1 MSIAIR
7 REGLSGVAEITPNVD
22 LIGWFNSQI
31 LPELQDSNHQHR
43 PVVKAAAI
51 KFVSTFR
58 KQFSRQESTQLL
70 PMMIAHLGS
79 PIVVVHT
86 FAAHTI
92 ERLLVTKDESVTPNI
107 PKIGEAELQ
116 PFLDPLFQGL
126 FSIIDKANL
135 DENAYVMKCVMRSL
149 ATARRQIVPVTE
161 IVITK
166 LTAAL
171 ERVARNPRNPQYNH
185 CLFESLAILIKS
197 VCKAEPSAVTSFETV
212 LTGPFTTIL
221 QADIAEFTPYV
232 FQIFAQMLEFRP
244 DGSGLGDFYSQFFAM
259 LKHPDNWNKRGN
271 IPALTRLVVAYIE
284 HAPNE
289 LQNDLVPILGIYQKL
304 MSLKAT
310 EAQGVQIVVAV
321 VSKYELNVLQPF
333 LAEIFNIFL
342 RRLQK
347 TPQAQKLRA
356 LFASFLGAFTAKHG
370 GTATSNCLEGIGNGL
385 TKQVVD
391 FFWSETL
398 WNDPPRKRVEAKIQ
412 IIGVT
417 RFLAENQALLTE
429 TPAGFVKLVFAV
441 VKILSAD
448 WFQEQGRTE
457 GLDDADIIDVA
468 YDAQFAELKFA
479 RPSSV
484 TDPYASQTA
493 FDQDFARAL
502 SAISRSHP
510 GCVGPMLQ
518 QGDPKIQEH
527 LQHLLQT
534 HGVQIS

>member
-22 LIGWFNSQI
+22 LIGWFNAQI
-31 LPELQDSNHQHR
+31 LPELQDANHQNR

-51 KFVSTFR
+51 KFVSIFR

-70 PMMIAHLGS
+70 PMMIAHLKS
-79 PIVVVHT
+79 PVVVVHT

-92 ERLLVTKDESVTPNI
+92 ERLLVTKDESVTPTV

-116 PFLDPLFQGL
+116 PFLDPLFQNL
-126 FSIIDKANL
+126 FFIIDQTSL
-135 DENAYVMKCVMRSL
+135 DENSYVMKCIMRSL

-161 IVITK
+161 IVINK

-171 ERVARNPRNPQYNH
+171 IRVANNPSNPVYNH
-185 CLFESLAILIKS
+185 CLFESLAILVKS
-197 VCKAEPSAVTSFETV
+197 VCKAEPTAVSSFEAM
-212 LTGPFTTIL
+212 LTGPFGKIL
-221 QADIAEFTPYV
+221 TDDIAEFTPYV
-232 FQIFAQMLEFRP
+232 FQIFAQLLEFRQE
-244 DGSGLGDFYSQFFAM
+244 GSGLGEFYPKLFSM
-259 LKHPDNWNKRGN
+259 LKHPQNWEKRGN
-271 IPALTRLVVAYIE
+271 VPALSRLVVAYIE
-284 HAPNE
+284 QAPNE

-310 EAQGVQIVVAV
+310 EAQGVQIVIAV
-321 VSKYELNVLQPF
+321 ISKYDLNVLQPY
-333 LAEIFNIFL
+333 LGDIFKIFL
-342 RRLQK
+342 RRLEK
-347 TPQAQKLRA
+347 TPKAHKLRA
-356 LFASFLGAFTAKHG
+356 IFASFLGALSAKHG
-370 GTATSNCLEGIGNGL
+370 GTATSNCLESVGNSL
-385 TKQVVD
+385 TKTVVEL
-391 FFWSETL
+391 FWADTL
-398 WNDPPRKRVEAKIQ
+398 WDDPPRRRVEAKTQ

-417 RFLAENQALLTE
+417 RFLVENPTLLEE
-429 TPAGFVKLVFAV
+429 TPTGFAKLVFGV

-479 RPSSV
+479 RPSLVS
-484 TDPYASQTA
+484 DPYANLTA

-502 SAISRSHP
+502 STISQSKP
-510 GCVGPMLQ
+510 GRVGPLLQ
-518 QGDPKIQEH
+518 QGEPKMQEH
-527 LQHLLQT
+527 LQRLLQT